1 MNSERSLGAV
11 FSDLLTELSALFR
24 TEIRLARAEMS
35 EKVSNMGT
43 GIALTAAGGLV
54 LFAAFLVLLE
64 AAVGGLMTAG
74 LKLWLASLIVG
85 GVVLLIGAIALWF
98 GLSRLDAKQ
107 LAPNKTVHQLQRD
120 AAVARYQVQTP

>member
-1 MNSERSLGAV
+1 MNSERSLSAV
-11 FSDLLTELSALFR
+11 FSDLLTEVSGLFR

-35 EKVSNMGT
+35 EKISKAGS

-54 LFAAFLVLLE
+54 LFAGFLMLLE
-64 AAVGGLMTAG
+64 AAVGALMTAG

-85 GVVLLIGAIALWF
+85 AAVLVIGAIALWF
-98 GLSRLDAKQ
+98 GLSRLTARQ
-107 LAPNKTVHQLQRD
+107 LVPSKTVHQLQRD